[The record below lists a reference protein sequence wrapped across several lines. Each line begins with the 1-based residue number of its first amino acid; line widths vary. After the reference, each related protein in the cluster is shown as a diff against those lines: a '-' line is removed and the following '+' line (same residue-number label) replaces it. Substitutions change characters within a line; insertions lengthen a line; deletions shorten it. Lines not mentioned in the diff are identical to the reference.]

1 MNPIPADAIARFE
14 ALIRAEVEDKQLP
27 SLSYVLVDRDGIRA
41 KGHVRRS
48 DLDHAMDD
56 ATEFRIGSI
65 TKTFTAIC
73 MMQLAEA
80 GEVDL
85 DADVATYIP
94 HFKPINPFADAPG
107 GPFGSAVTVRK
118 LMSHTAGMVREP
130 KSGHYLDAHRPS
142 LADTV
147 DELASSMLKLD
158 PSMGTFSYSNAGIA
172 VVGSIIERVT
182 GKPFSEVLQQRILS
196 PLGMDATSI
205 QMTPEIARH
214 VAPAIMWSIDG
225 DEPAPVFDLG
235 GSPAG
240 NIFSTLDD
248 MGRYAI
254 CLLRGG
260 FAPDGTSIVS
270 PKSLAQ
276 MWEVAGKREQ
286 GNTFKGYGLGFGI
299 GEVDGWKSV
308 GHGGAVY
315 GFATQL
321 AVLPSA
327 GVGVVTFS
335 TLDGGNQVAGRLASD
350 GLRTILAANN
360 MGPGFVLPTAPGPVT
375 QEHMGTLPGRFR
387 SADGKDVVEVR
398 VAQNRL
404 FLMGD
409 GVPLE
414 IKPTGDTTFVIDGRI
429 YAHGAD
435 YPHMQLSFPTVDT
448 LEWKGTSWSRMA
460 VVPQEPVPA
469 EIAPHLGTYGPDFN
483 ITYLTYRDGQL
494 KCLIEYFFTH
504 DCTPLGDNR
513 FMMQGL
519 LYPDEILELGAT
531 DEAGKSGIRVGP
543 MFLERRA

>member
-1 MNPIPADAIARFE
+1 MNPISPAAVARFE
-14 ALIRAEVEDKQLP
+14 QLIREEVEDKQLP
-27 SLSYVLVDRDGIRA
+27 SMSYVIVDRDGIRS
-41 KGHVRRS
+41 KGHVRRN
-48 DLDHAMDD
+48 DLEHRMDD

-73 MMQLAEA
+73 MMQLVEE
-80 GEVDL
+80 GLVDL

-94 HFKPINPFADAPG
+94 HFKPTNPFADAPG
-107 GPFGSAVTVRK
+107 GPFGNAVTVRK

-142 LADTV
+142 LAATV
-147 DELASSMLKLD
+147 DELAVSTLKLD
-158 PSMGTFSYSNAGIA
+158 PSAGIFSYSNAGIA

-182 GKPFSEVLQQRILS
+182 GKPFSEVLQARILS
-196 PLGMDATSI
+196 PLGMSATSI
-205 QMTPEIARH
+205 TMTPEIARNI
-214 VAPAIMWSIDG
+214 APAIMWSVEG

-248 MGRYAI
+248 MGKYAI

-260 FAPDGTSIVS
+260 FAADGTSIVS
-270 PKSLAQ
+270 PGSLAE
-276 MWEVAGKREQ
+276 MWEVAGKRLP
-286 GNTFKGYGLGFGI
+286 GSTFKGYGLGFGI
-299 GEVDGWKSV
+299 GDVDGWKSV

-321 AVLPSA
+321 SVLPSA
-327 GVGVVTFS
+327 GVGIVTFS
-335 TLDGGNQVAGRLASD
+335 TLDGGNQVASRLASD
-350 GLRTILAANN
+350 GLRTILEANH
-360 MGPGFVLPTAPGPVT
+360 MGKGMVLPTRPGAVS
-375 QEHMGTLPGRFR
+375 QEQMGTLPGRFR

-398 VAQNRL
+398 VAQGRL

-414 IKPTGDTTFVIDGRI
+414 IKPTSDTGFVIDGRI

-435 YPHMQLSFPTVDT
+435 YPHMT
-448 LEWKGTSWSRMA
+448 LEFPSADSLVWKGTTWSRMA
-460 VVPQEPVPA
+460 VTPQDPVPA
-469 EIAPHLGTYGPDFN
+469 DIAPHLGEYGPDFN

-504 DCTPLGDNR
+504 DCEPVGGNR
-513 FMMQGL
+513 FKMQGM

-531 DEAGKSGIRVGP
+531 ENGKTGIRVGP